1 MHKSIKYLVAGSV
14 GLVSLLLIWGL
25 IEPYVIAVEHNVAT
39 IPGLPAAWDGQR
51 IGVLADFQVG
61 MWLDNVAAVR
71 GSVTRVIAERP
82 AAVLIA
88 GDFIYGP
95 SDDIAEDAAEVAA
108 LVQPLVDAGIPTYA
122 VLGNHDYGLAEADD
136 IVDLERAQAVRAAL
150 AQVGVILLHN
160 EAQALPLP
168 TMQAA
173 AAGAARNSALY
184 VVGVGDRWANEDD
197 PRTALAQGPP
207 AAPRIALMHNP
218 DTFPDFP
225 AGSAPV
231 AIAGHTHGGQ
241 VRIPFTPSWS
251 WMSIV
256 KADEVHGDGWIDG
269 FGAAGNHLYV
279 NRGIGFS
286 IAPIRINCRPE
297 LTLLTLQP
305 AP

>member
-1 MHKSIKYLVAGSV
+1 MHKAIKYLVVGGLSV
-14 GLVSLLLIWGL
+14 LSLLLIWGL
-25 IEPYVIAVEHNVAT
+25 IEPYVIAVEHDVAP

-71 GSVTRVIAERP
+71 GSVTRLVAERP

-108 LVQPLVDAGIPTYA
+108 LVRPLVDAGIPTYA
-122 VLGNHDYGLAEADD
+122 VLGNHDYGLAEAEDV
-136 IVDLERAQAVRAAL
+136 VDQERAQAVRAAL
-150 AQVGVILLHN
+150 AQIGVTLLHN
-160 EAQALPLP
+160 EAQALPPP
-168 TMQAA
+168 TRHAP
-173 AAGAARNSALY
+173 AAGAASDSALY

-197 PRTALAQGPP
+197 PLAALAQVP
-207 AAPRIALMHNP
+207 ATAPRIALMHNP

-256 KADEVHGDGWIDG
+256 KADEVHVDSWIDG